1 MEWTQI
7 AAWVVWSWVGIST
20 FISLSLIFLPHSS
33 EKEMRTTVSAGLW
46 SLQAILGL
54 LVIQTSGLTF

>member
-1 MEWTQI
+1 MDSTQL
-7 AAWVVWSWVGIST
+7 AALVVWSWVGFST

-33 EKEMRTTVSAGLW
+33 EKEMRTTVSAGVW

-54 LVIQTSGLTF
+54 LLIQTSGLTW